1 MTQFQIV
8 NDKPYLNSIETEVDT
23 IALDKIGDRL
33 ASVNEQIEAKKRGL
47 NTLVKQRDELIVY
60 AYNNGWSAIQL
71 GITLGLTRQ
80 RIYDVLNL
88 AKLEEE

>member
-8 NDKPYLNSIETEVDT
+8 NDKPQLNSIETEVDT
-23 IALDKIGDRL
+23 IPLDKVGDRL

-47 NTLVKQRDELIVY
+47 NTLIEQRDELIVY

-71 GITLGLTRQ
+71 GIALGLTRQ

-88 AKLEEE
+88 AKQEEE